1 MTTEKKIEKNTSEVA
16 KTTKSKAK
24 KPTAMSVFN
33 AVIDRAVKGQETTNA
48 DWKEATWRAVEF
60 AASKDRNLEPMNILI
75 GKVHGCKSLRTM
87 ALVEYFKHLA
97 TVEGE
102 CLVSWSAKELKF
114 TYDSKETV
122 PASAVAQAKK
132 VAFWEFKP
140 EVIHSM
146 LKFDTLVQAVK
157 KLRAKSDEG
166 KALVTADELKL
177 LADIEK
183 LMVKADPTIFEKKS
197 AKK

>member
-1 MTTEKKIEKNTSEVA
+1 METTKKIEKNTSEA
-16 KTTKSKAK
+16 TKSATKRK

-33 AVIDRAVKGQETTNA
+33 TVVDRAVKGQEATNA

-60 AASKDRNLEPMNILI
+60 AAGKDRNLEPVNILI
-75 GKVHGCKSLRTM
+75 NKVHACKSLRTM
-87 ALVEYFKHLA
+87 ALVEYFRHLA
-97 TVEGE
+97 TVDGD
-102 CLVSWSAKELKF
+102 CLVDWSAKELKF
-114 TYDSKETV
+114 TYCSKETI

-132 VAFWEFKP
+132 VAFWEFKK
-140 EVIHSM
+140 ENIHSM
-146 LKFDTLVQAVK
+146 LKFDLLIETVK

>member
-1 MTTEKKIEKNTSEVA
+1 MTTEKKIEKNVISEVTKG
-16 KTTKSKAK
+16 KTK
-24 KPTAMSVFN
+24 KPTAMSIFN
-33 AVIDRAVKGQETTNA
+33 TVVDRAVNGQEATNA

-60 AASKDRNLEPMNILI
+60 AASKDRNLEPVNILI
-75 GKVHGCKSLRTM
+75 SKVHGCKSLRTM

-102 CLVSWSAKELKF
+102 CLVDWSAKELKF
-114 TYDSKETV
+114 TYASKSTI
-122 PASAVAQAKK
+122 PTSAVAMAKK
-132 VAFWEFKP
+132 VAFWEFKK
-140 EVIHSM
+140 ENIHSM
-146 LKFDTLVQAVK
+146 LKFDLLIRTVK
-157 KLRAKSDEG
+157 KLRSKSDEG

-183 LMVKADPTIFEKKS
+183 IMVKADPTIFEKKS

>member
-1 MTTEKKIEKNTSEVA
+1 MTTEKKIEKSTTSEA
-16 KTTKSKAK
+16 TKGTTKRK
-24 KPTAMSVFN
+24 KPTAMSIFN
-33 AVIDRAVKGQETTNA
+33 TVVDRAVKGQETTNA

-60 AASKDRNLEPMNILI
+60 AASKDRNLEPVNILI
-75 GKVHGCKSLRTM
+75 SKVHGCKSLRTM

-97 TVEGE
+97 TVGGE
-102 CLVSWSAKELKF
+102 CLVDWSAKELKF
-114 TYDSKETV
+114 TYCSKETI
-122 PASAVAQAKK
+122 PASAIAQAKK

-157 KLRAKSDEG
+157 KLRSKSDEG
-166 KALVTADELKL
+166 KALITADELKL

-183 LMVKADPTIFEKKS
+183 LMVKADPTIFESKKG
-197 AKK
+197 KK